1 MWLARNRYGN
11 LHCFEKRPRRYHE
24 GPTLSRPY
32 IGFND
37 DVYIKDGKL
46 DIYSFWAVQD
56 RHNSNEITSERSHGF
71 RLLRPCGEKTF
82 EEYEPE
88 WAKEI
93 TWEDEPVEVELIPS
107 KISNKFIFEIL
118 NLIEDNGYHLSIMQE
133 CVLTY
138 KLKELWHTMISPTE
152 K

>member
-1 MWLARNRYGN
+1 MWLARNRDGSLY
-11 LHCFEKRPRRYHE
+11 CFEKRPRRYHE
-24 GPTLSRPY
+24 GPMLSIPY
-32 IGFND
+32 IGFDD
-37 DVYIKDGKL
+37 DVYVGDGK

-56 RHNSNEITSERSHGF
+56 IHNSNEIESARSYGF
-71 RLLRPCGEKTF
+71 SLMRPCGKKIL
-82 EEYEPE
+82 EEYVPE
-88 WAKEI
+88 WAKEL

-107 KISNKFIFEIL
+107 KSNDKFIFEIL

>member
-1 MWLARNRYGN
+1 MWIARNRYGN

-71 RLLRPCGEKTF
+71 RLLRPCGEKTLD
-82 EEYEPE
+82 
-88 WAKEI
+88 KM
-93 TWEDEPVEVELIPS
+93 L
-107 KISNKFIFEIL
+107 KFLLKNLVFPINSCIFV
-118 NLIEDNGYHLSIMQE
+118 S
-133 CVLTY
+133 
-138 KLKELWHTMISPTE
+138 
-152 K
+152 